1 MTGCRILSPVN
12 VVRRSLLA
20 ISGALLLLGAGI
32 VAGTA
37 LGLEVNPLDASPESP
52 EANLL
57 TGAAFIGTGLFLLP
71 SAWPRKGKEDEDEAE
86 DGVGW

>member
-1 MTGCRILSPVN
+1 MGRRILSPVN

-20 ISGALLLLGAGI
+20 LSGALLLLGVGI
-32 VAGTA
+32 VVGTA
-37 LGLEVNPLDASPESP
+37 LGFEINPFEAGPESV

-57 TGAAFIGTGLFLLP
+57 TGAALLGTGLCLLP
-71 SAWPRKGKEDEDEAE
+71 SACPRKGEDAEDEAE